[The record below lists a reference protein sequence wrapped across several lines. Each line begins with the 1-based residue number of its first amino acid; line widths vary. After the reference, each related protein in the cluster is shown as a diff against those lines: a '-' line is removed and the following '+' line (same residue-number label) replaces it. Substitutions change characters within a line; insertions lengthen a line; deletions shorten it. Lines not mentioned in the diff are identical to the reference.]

1 MVSEGGR
8 AAPMR
13 SRRARP
19 PGWLAGLERETLR
32 TGALV
37 VLAVVISV
45 AALHEARS
53 FAVPTVLA
61 GLLAIA
67 LAPLSRRLERLRI
80 PSSVAAA
87 VLVVG
92 ALAASGATLYA
103 LAPSAEAW
111 NARAPQMIRDIERKA
126 RQINKEVAKS
136 VGGDAKRG
144 SAASSG
150 AQDDAVGQ
158 LVESGQRLAT
168 DFALSAP
175 VIVGGAIYGAFLTF
189 FLLLERGSLARVLLS
204 LGAKHRSRLAL
215 GRAMRDVQLNV
226 SRYLLAITI
235 INIALGL
242 ATAGAFWLLGVPSP
256 ALWGVAMTLLNF
268 MPYIGPLIMNV
279 VVFVVGLVSFP
290 EPVMAIWPVLALL
303 ALNTIEGQL
312 ITPMMVGNQM
322 RLSALS
328 IFIAIAFGAWLWGAA
343 GALIATPTLIVVS
356 AFAARMNS
364 VAAHRP
370 GRRGLPVAQIVAGR
384 ADKPASGGP
393 KPPEPVVALGAES
406 AAR

>member
-1 MVSEGGR
+1 MASEGGR
-8 AAPMR
+8 MAPMR

-19 PGWLAGLERETLR
+19 PGWLAGVERETLR

-37 VLAVVISV
+37 VVAVVIAV

-67 LAPLSRRLERLRI
+67 LTPLSRRLERLRI

-111 NARAPQMIRDIERKA
+111 NERAPQMIRDIERKA
-126 RQINKEVAKS
+126 RQINKEVAES
-136 VGGDAKRG
+136 VGGDAG
-144 SAASSG
+144 AQSSPQSDK
-150 AQDDAVGQ
+150 QDDAVGQ

-175 VIVGGAIYGAFLTF
+175 VLVGGAIYGAFLTF
-189 FLLLERGSLARVLLS
+189 FLLRERGSLARVLLS
-204 LGAKHRSRLAL
+204 LGAKQRSRLAL
-215 GRAMRDVQLNV
+215 GRAMRDVQWNV

-235 INIALGL
+235 INICLGV

-268 MPYIGPLIMNV
+268 MPYVGPLIMNV

-290 EPVMAIWPVLALL
+290 DPVMAVWPVVALL
-303 ALNTIEGQL
+303 ALNTVEGQL
-312 ITPMMVGNQM
+312 ITPVLVGNQM

-356 AFAARMNS
+356 AFAARMNRVGAS
-364 VAAHRP
+364 RS
-370 GRRGLPVAQIVAGR
+370 GRRGLPVATTIAGP
-384 ADKPASGGP
+384 ADAPASGGMTAC
-393 KPPEPVVALGAES
+393 EPVVALGAEP